1 MTLWERVCFIFANF
15 YLLLGQVLSRA
26 CWDAMS
32 EKSVSSM
39 SEENVVEKVAEL
51 METLDEI
58 KKYNVLERYLKRFTI
73 IVISSIAICIAVN
86 LSISFFGLLSAF
98 NEFERFFLNFPIVL
112 IPTVG
117 VVVGILFVK
126 RKINTVKTGEW
137 KKELSKGF
145 PSALKLL
152 SEIDWDASFDVV
164 SSGRLG
170 YAMYSLVKG
179 AAYGFIFFFIIGF
192 VLNLIT
198 YLVLHRIGALGYAS
212 FHFSFLSII
221 IYLKH
226 DLSKRFNEIRA
237 VEKLQWELRRLSHE
251 LRNAEL

>member
-1 MTLWERVCFIFANF
+1 MA
-15 YLLLGQVLSRA
+15 
-26 CWDAMS
+26 
-32 EKSVSSM
+32 EKSVSSI
-39 SEENVVEKVAEL
+39 SEENVVKKVAEL

-58 KKYNVLERYLKRFTI
+58 KKYNVLCRHLKKFTV
-73 IVISSIAICIAVN
+73 IVIGSIVACISLN

-117 VVVGILFVK
+117 VVVGILFV
-126 RKINTVKTGEW
+126 RKKMNAVKTGEW
-137 KKELSKGF
+137 KEELSKGF

-152 SEIDWDASFDVV
+152 SEIDWDSSFDVV

-179 AAYGFIFFFIIGF
+179 AAYGFIFFFVIGF
-192 VLNLIT
+192 LLNLTT
-198 YLVLHRIGALGYAS
+198 YLLIHRIGALGYAS
-212 FHFSFLSII
+212 FHFSFLALIV
-221 IYLKH
+221 YLKH
-226 DLSKRFNEIRA
+226 DLTKRFNEIR
-237 VEKLQWELRRLSHE
+237 EIDKLQFELRRFSHE

>member
-1 MTLWERVCFIFANF
+1 
-15 YLLLGQVLSRA
+15 
-26 CWDAMS
+26 MS
-32 EKSVSSM
+32 EKSVSSIT
-39 SEENVVEKVAEL
+39 EENVVKKVAEL

-58 KKYNVLERYLKRFTI
+58 KKYNVLNRYLKMFTI
-73 IVISSIAICIAVN
+73 IVVGSIAICILVN

-117 VVVGILFVK
+117 VVVGTLFVK
-126 RKINTVKTGEW
+126 RKINAVKTGEW

-152 SEIDWDASFDVV
+152 SETDWETSFDVV
-164 SSGRLG
+164 SSGRFG

-198 YLVLHRIGALGYAS
+198 YVVLHRIGALGYAS
-212 FHFSFLSII
+212 FHFSFLAII

-226 DLSKRFNEIRA
+226 DLSERFSEIRA
-237 VEKLQWELRRLSHE
+237 IDKLQWDLRRFSDE
-251 LRNAEL
+251 LRNTEF

>member
-1 MTLWERVCFIFANF
+1 MFYIRRKVILSAYGADFAEGV
-15 YLLLGQVLSRA
+15 YLGI
-26 CWDAMS
+26 MS
-32 EKSVSSM
+32 EKSSSM
-39 SEENVVEKVAEL
+39 TEENVVKKVAEL

-58 KKYNVLERYLKRFTI
+58 KKYNVLDKYLKKFTI

-86 LSISFFGLLSAF
+86 LSISFFGLLSAY

-117 VVVGILFVK
+117 VVVGILFIK
-126 RKINTVKTGEW
+126 RKINEVKTGEW
-137 KKELSKGF
+137 KEELSKGF

-152 SEIDWDASFDVV
+152 SEIDWNTSFDVV

-198 YLVLHRIGALGYAS
+198 YIVLHRIGALGYAS
-212 FHFSFLSII
+212 FHFSFLALII
-221 IYLKH
+221 FLKY

-237 VEKLQWELRRLSHE
+237 IEKLQWELRRVSNE
-251 LRNAEL
+251 LRSAEL

>member
-1 MTLWERVCFIFANF
+1 M
-15 YLLLGQVLSRA
+15 G
-26 CWDAMS
+26 

-39 SEENVVEKVAEL
+39 SEENVVKKVAEL

-58 KKYNVLERYLKRFTI
+58 KKYNVLERYLKRFTV
-73 IVISSIAICIAVN
+73 IVVSSIAICIAVN
-86 LSISFFGLLSAF
+86 LSISFFGLLSAY

-112 IPTVG
+112 IPSVG
-117 VVVGILFVK
+117 VIAGIFYIK
-126 RKINTVKTGEW
+126 RKINAVKTGEW
-137 KKELSKGF
+137 KEELSKGF

-152 SEIDWDASFDVV
+152 LEIDWDNSFDVV

-170 YAMYSLVKG
+170 YVMYSLVKG

-192 VLNLIT
+192 LLNLLT
-198 YLVLHRIGALGYAS
+198 YIVLHRIGALGYAS
-212 FHFSFLSII
+212 FHFSFLAII

-237 VEKLQWELRRLSHE
+237 IDKLQCELRRLSDE
-251 LRNAEL
+251 LRTAEL

>member
-1 MTLWERVCFIFANF
+1 
-15 YLLLGQVLSRA
+15 
-26 CWDAMS
+26 MS
-32 EKSVSSM
+32 EKSASSM
-39 SEENVVEKVAEL
+39 TEENVVKKVAEL
-51 METLDEI
+51 METIDEI
-58 KKYNVLERYLKRFTI
+58 KKYNVLDRYLKKFTI
-73 IVISSIAICIAVN
+73 IVIGSIAICIAVN
-86 LSISFFGLLSAF
+86 LSISFFGLLSSF

-126 RKINTVKTGEW
+126 RKMNEVKTGEW

-170 YAMYSLVKG
+170 YALYSLVKG

-192 VLNLIT
+192 LLNLTT
-198 YLVLHRIGALGYAS
+198 YIFLHRTGALGYAS
-212 FHFSFLSII
+212 FHFSFLAII

-226 DLSKRFNEIRA
+226 DLSKRFNEIREI
-237 VEKLQWELRRLSHE
+237 EKLQWELRRLSHE
-251 LRNAEL
+251 LRSAEL

>member
-1 MTLWERVCFIFANF
+1 
-15 YLLLGQVLSRA
+15 
-26 CWDAMS
+26 MS
-32 EKSVSSM
+32 EKSVSS
-39 SEENVVEKVAEL
+39 STEENVVKKVAEL

-58 KKYNVLERYLKRFTI
+58 KKYNVLDKHLKKFTI
-73 IVISSIAICIAVN
+73 IVVSSIAICIGVN
-86 LSISFFGLLSAF
+86 LSISFFGLLSAY

-117 VVVGILFVK
+117 VLVGILFVR
-126 RKINTVKTGEW
+126 RKMNEVKTGEW

-152 SEIDWDASFDVV
+152 SEIDWDTSFDVV

-170 YAMYSLVKG
+170 YALYSLVKG

-192 VLNLIT
+192 LINLTT
-198 YLVLHRIGALGYAS
+198 YILLHRTGALGYAS
-212 FHFSFLSII
+212 FHFSFLAII

-226 DLSKRFNEIRA
+226 DLSKRFNEIR
-237 VEKLQWELRRLSHE
+237 EIDKLQLELRRLSLE

>member
-1 MTLWERVCFIFANF
+1 
-15 YLLLGQVLSRA
+15 
-26 CWDAMS
+26 MS
-32 EKSVSSM
+32 DKSVSSM
-39 SEENVVEKVAEL
+39 TEENVVKKVAEL

-58 KKYNVLERYLKRFTI
+58 KKYNVLDRYLKKFTI
-73 IVISSIAICIAVN
+73 VVIGSIAICILVN
-86 LSISFFGLLSAF
+86 LSISFFGLLSSF

-112 IPTVG
+112 VPTVG
-117 VVVGILFVK
+117 VLAGILFVK
-126 RKINTVKTGEW
+126 RKINAVKTGEW

-152 SEIDWDASFDVV
+152 SETDWETSFDVV
-164 SSGRLG
+164 SSGRFG

-192 VLNLIT
+192 TLNLFT
-198 YLVLHRIGALGYAS
+198 YIFLHRIGALGYAS
-212 FHFSFLSII
+212 FHFSFLAII

-237 VEKLQWELRRLSHE
+237 IDKLQWELRRFSYE

>member
-1 MTLWERVCFIFANF
+1 M
-15 YLLLGQVLSRA
+15 G
-26 CWDAMS
+26 

-39 SEENVVEKVAEL
+39 SEENVVKKVAEL

-58 KKYNVLERYLKRFTI
+58 KKYNVLERYLKKFTI
-73 IVISSIAICIAVN
+73 IVIGSIAICIAVN
-86 LSISFFGLLSAF
+86 LSISFFGLLSAY

-112 IPTVG
+112 IPSVG

-126 RKINTVKTGEW
+126 RKINAVKTGEW
-137 KKELSKGF
+137 KEELSKGF

-152 SEIDWDASFDVV
+152 SDIDWDKSFDVV

-170 YAMYSLVKG
+170 YVLYSLVKG

-198 YLVLHRIGALGYAS
+198 YIVLHRTGALGYAS

-221 IYLKH
+221 VYLRY

-237 VEKLQWELRRLSHE
+237 IDKLQCELRRLNDE
-251 LRNAEL
+251 LRSAEL

>member
-1 MTLWERVCFIFANF
+1 
-15 YLLLGQVLSRA
+15 
-26 CWDAMS
+26 MS
-32 EKSVSSM
+32 EKSTSSM
-39 SEENVVEKVAEL
+39 TEENVVSKVAEL

-58 KKYNVLERYLKRFTI
+58 KKYNVLEKYLKKFTI

-86 LSISFFGLLSAF
+86 LTISFFGLLSAY

-112 IPTVG
+112 IPSVG
-117 VVVGILFVK
+117 VLVGILFVRSK
-126 RKINTVKTGEW
+126 MKEVKTGEW

-152 SEIDWDASFDVV
+152 SELDWDNSFDVV

-221 IYLKH
+221 VYLRY
-226 DLSKRFNEIRA
+226 DLTKRFNEIRA
-237 VEKLQWELRRLSHE
+237 IDKLQCELRRLSDE
-251 LRNAEL
+251 LRSAEL

>member
-1 MTLWERVCFIFANF
+1 MA
-15 YLLLGQVLSRA
+15 
-26 CWDAMS
+26 
-32 EKSVSSM
+32 EKSVSSIT
-39 SEENVVEKVAEL
+39 EENVVKKVAEL

-58 KKYNVLERYLKRFTI
+58 KKFNVLDRYLKKFTI
-73 IVISSIAICIAVN
+73 IVIGSIAVCILVN
-86 LSISFFGLLSAF
+86 LSISFFGILSAY

-126 RKINTVKTGEW
+126 RKIKAVKTGEW
-137 KKELSKGF
+137 KDELSKGF

-152 SEIDWDASFDVV
+152 SDIDWDTSFDVV

-170 YAMYSLVKG
+170 YATYSLVKG

-192 VLNLIT
+192 LLNLLT
-198 YLVLHRIGALGYAS
+198 YIVLHRIGALGYAS
-212 FHFSFLSII
+212 FHFSFLAII

-226 DLSKRFNEIRA
+226 DLSKRFNEIR
-237 VEKLQWELRRLSHE
+237 EIDKLQGELRRFSYE
-251 LRNAEL
+251 LRNTEL